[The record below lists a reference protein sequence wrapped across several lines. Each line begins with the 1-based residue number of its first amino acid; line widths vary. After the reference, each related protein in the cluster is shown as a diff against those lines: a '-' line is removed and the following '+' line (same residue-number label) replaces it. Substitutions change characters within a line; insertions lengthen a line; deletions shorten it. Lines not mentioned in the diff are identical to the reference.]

1 MGQKWY
7 QSIACVLLF
16 AADIFFMLRDTTLN
30 IPKDRFHLVKTDK
43 LAV

>member
-7 QSIACVLLF
+7 QSTAFSLLF

-30 IPKDRFHLVKTDK
+30 IPKDRFHLVRADK